1 MRSTTTSDTFT
12 TPARQSV
19 IPSDRSVQNGA
30 PVDLPTTSNS
40 PLASQ
45 NATFSE
51 NKPISQIASEAPN
64 KPVMDTLKEAGTSL
78 AASAQSAGQVVQEK
92 AQGLTNG
99 YTGSS
104 GISGARGDDT
114 AVVTALRKELTA
126 AEAEIDRLKM
136 QLKDSNSGLRQRS
149 AATSGPG
156 TTRADVAAL
165 PSQKQVQG
173 VPVQVTAGLC
183 FGIFL
188 FTWSVPSICAVR

>member
-1 MRSTTTSDTFT
+1 
-12 TPARQSV
+12 
-19 IPSDRSVQNGA
+19 
-30 PVDLPTTSNS
+30 
-40 PLASQ
+40 
-45 NATFSE
+45 
-51 NKPISQIASEAPN
+51 
-64 KPVMDTLKEAGTSL
+64 MDTLKEAGTSL
-78 AASAQSAGQVVQEK
+78 AASAQSAGHVVQEK

-104 GISGARGDDT
+104 GMSNARGDDT

-149 AATSGPG
+149 AATSGSG